1 MARCASST
9 EQEVSRTMA
18 VPGQLDTGVSPGPGR
33 RVRAVDHAVDVLE
46 AMAKVGRAVGVSDLA
61 RMTGLSKATV
71 HHLLATLEARRF
83 VMRDPSS
90 PLYRLS
96 WALYE
101 LGSNVVR
108 DVDLSRAARPYLD
121 RLAVQTKES
130 VLLGILDGDS
140 VLYLDR
146 GEAPM
151 GLQMRANAGRRG
163 PLHATA
169 SGKVLLANASDPG
182 LLERLLAKPLPRL
195 TTTTITDPDLLR
207 KELAEVRAQQYATCW
222 QEREVGLCSVAVPLR
237 DYTGAVIGSLAVA
250 GPATRLT
257 AATLPAHLAPLQ
269 VMAHHIVAHLGG
281 RS

>member
-1 MARCASST
+1 MSVREDDGTAS
-9 EQEVSRTMA
+9 
-18 VPGQLDTGVSPGPGR
+18 GPAR

-83 VMRDPSS
+83 VMRDPNS

-108 DVDLSRAARPYLD
+108 DVDLSRIARPYLD

-169 SGKVLLANASDPG
+169 SGKVLLANSADPG

-195 TTTTITDPDLLR
+195 TTTTITDPVVLR
-207 KELAEVRAQQYATCW
+207 RELSEVRVQQYATCW

-269 VMAHHIVAHLGG
+269 VMGRHIEAHLGG
-281 RS
+281 SRG

>member
-1 MARCASST
+1 MANRLWPAAVGAADTARRGGNVC
-9 EQEVSRTMA
+9 QEVGTMSVTRA
-18 VPGQLDTGVSPGPGR
+18 AEPGESPGPAR

-46 AMAKVGRAVGVSDLA
+46 AMARVSRAVGVSDLA

-71 HHLLATLEARRF
+71 HHLLATLDARRF

-108 DVDLSRAARPYLD
+108 DVDLSRVARPYLD

-146 GEAPM
+146 GEPPM
-151 GLQMRANAGRRG
+151 GLQMRANAGRRA

-169 SGKVLLANASDPG
+169 SGKVLLAHSPDPG
-182 LLERLLAKPLPRL
+182 LL
-195 TTTTITDPDLLR
+195 
-207 KELAEVRAQQYATCW
+207 
-222 QEREVGLCSVAVPLR
+222 
-237 DYTGAVIGSLAVA
+237 
-250 GPATRLT
+250 
-257 AATLPAHLAPLQ
+257 
-269 VMAHHIVAHLGG
+269 
-281 RS
+281 

>member
-1 MARCASST
+1 MARCASHT

-18 VPGQLDTGVSPGPGR
+18 VPRQLDTGVSTAPGR

-83 VMRDPSS
+83 VMREPNS
-90 PLYRLS
+90 PLFRLS

-169 SGKVLLANASDPG
+169 SGKVLLANAADPG

-207 KELAEVRAQQYATCW
+207 KELADVRAQQYATCW

-269 VMAHHIVAHLGG
+269 VMAHHIAAHLGD
-281 RS
+281 RA

>member
-1 MARCASST
+1 VNTAGPAGAPEST
-9 EQEVSRTMA
+9 S
-18 VPGQLDTGVSPGPGR
+18 PGR

-46 AMAKVGRAVGVSDLA
+46 AMAKVNRAVGVSDLG
-61 RMTGLSKATV
+61 RLTGLSKATV

-83 VMRDPSS
+83 VIRDPSTAR
-90 PLYRLS
+90 YRLG

-108 DVDLSRAARPYLD
+108 DVNLSGVARPFLD

-146 GEAPM
+146 GESPM

-169 SGKVLLANASDPG
+169 SGKVLLANSPDPT
-182 LLERLLAKPLPRL
+182 LLDRLLAQPLPRL
-195 TTTTITDPDLLR
+195 TTTTITDPDVLR
-207 KELAEVRAQQYATCW
+207 HELAEVQVQQYATCW
-222 QEREVGLCSVAVPLR
+222 QEREIGLCSVAVPLR

-257 AATLPAHLAPLQ
+257 TATLPAHLAPLQ
-269 VMAHHIVAHLGG
+269 MVARRIEAHLGG
-281 RS
+281 HRG